1 MICDTVSDQNGAA
14 EKLEVGTENISL
26 LNIYQINVNIK
37 KIDILFSSTQ
47 VQ

>member
-1 MICDTVSDQNGAA
+1 MIWDTVSDQNGAA
-14 EKLEVGTENISL
+14 EQSEVGTENISL